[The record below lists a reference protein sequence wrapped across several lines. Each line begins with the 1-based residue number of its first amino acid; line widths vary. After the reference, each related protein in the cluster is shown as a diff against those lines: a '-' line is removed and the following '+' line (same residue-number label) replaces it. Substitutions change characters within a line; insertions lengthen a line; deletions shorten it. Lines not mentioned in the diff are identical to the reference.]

1 MSGTTMESAGE
12 LPALAPM
19 APGVP
24 TIMPLAQISR
34 SAWDGLA
41 QTAIEPN
48 AFFAAG
54 YAMPAFGSRPGSR
67 PRVLVAHAGA
77 AGRPLIGLL
86 PVVSAWS
93 ALRLPVPALVAQQP
107 YSPLTVPLL
116 CHDHAEAAAG
126 ALIDAAAASGARLLS
141 LPAMT
146 LDGPGF
152 EALQA
157 AMRKRGIAPV
167 IHNRHERAA
176 LDASQDAEAYLRGGL
191 GSKKLKELR
200 RLRHRLDDEGSVA
213 FTVHTEPVAV
223 AAALERFLVLEA
235 LGWKGAGGTGLG
247 QREADAA
254 FVRGAAEQGMFEIA
268 ELTVDDRLIASGI
281 VMRQGDRGFFFKI
294 AYDETLSRYSPG
306 VQLTLELTR
315 LFAADPSIALVDST
329 ADAGHPMIDHVW
341 RERLSVGDLLIPTRP
356 NDPIAAAIV
365 ALMAAR
371 RGTRRQLKA
380 LLARRKTVKENQK

>member
-1 MSGTTMESAGE
+1 MERAGE
-12 LPALAPM
+12 LPALAPV

-24 TIMPLAQISR
+24 TIMPLSQIPR
-34 SAWDGLA
+34 SAWDSLGNRA
-41 QTAIEPN
+41 VEPN

-54 YAMPAFGSRPGSR
+54 YSVPAFGRGDRAS
-67 PRVLVAHAGA
+67 PRALVAHAGA
-77 AGRPLIGLL
+77 AGRQLIGLL

-93 ALRLPVPALVAQQP
+93 ALRLPVPALVARQP

-116 CHDHAEAAAG
+116 CRDHAEAAAG
-126 ALIDAAAASGARLLS
+126 ALIDAAAATGARLVS

-152 EALQA
+152 DALQA
-157 AMRKRGIAPV
+157 AMLKRGIVATV
-167 IHNRHERAA
+167 ANQHERAA
-176 LDASQDAEAYLRGGL
+176 LDASQDAETYLRNGL

-200 RLRHRLDDEGSVA
+200 RLRHRLDDEGTVVLA
-213 FTVHTEPVAV
+213 VHTEPEAV
-223 AAALERFLVLEA
+223 VGALERFLVLEA

-247 QREADAA
+247 QSESDAA
-254 FVRGAAEQGMFEIA
+254 FVRGAAGQGMFEIA
-268 ELTVDDRLIASGI
+268 ELTVDERLIASGI
-281 VMRQGDRGFFFKI
+281 VMRQGDRAFFFKI

-315 LFAADPSIALVDST
+315 LFAADPTIALVDST
-329 ADAGHPMIDHVW
+329 ADAGHPMIDHMW

-371 RGTRRQLKA
+371 RTARSQIKA
-380 LLARRKTVKENQK
+380 LLHRRKTVKENLR